1 MKAPVLAE
9 CLLLLAGVAGCGYR
23 ENPLWDDKPTQSPP
37 AVPEMNELIRGVHAD
52 LLKLR
57 EQHQWLA
64 EYGDKFLHAGE
75 GRSSIYYY
83 PRRGG
88 EGEDAVAQQP
98 DHLLVIYLPIDAPKK
113 GKYSNDF
120 EDEDACRF
128 PELGCKLYGQL
139 LCRSQEHEAV
149 ARAVR
154 EVVLANCRKARAAL
168 RARTGPAN

>member
-1 MKAPVLAE
+1 MKALVIAE

-37 AVPEMNELIRGVHAD
+37 AVPEMNALIRNIHAG

-57 EQHQWLA
+57 EKHPWLS
-64 EYGDKFLHAGE
+64 EYGDKFLYAGE

-83 PRRGG
+83 PRWSQD
-88 EGEDAVAQQP
+88 GEDVLAQQP
-98 DHLLVIYLPIDAPKK
+98 DHLLIIYLPIDTPKK

-120 EDEDACRF
+120 EDQDACRF

-139 LCRSQEHEAV
+139 LCRSKEHEAV
-149 ARAVR
+149 AKAVR
-154 EVVLANCRKARAAL
+154 EIVLANCRKAREAL
-168 RARTGPAN
+168 EARGPAR